1 VGIDIS
7 DESVTQAATDTGHNS
22 AILTIKPMFMVGNTE
37 RPPVRTES
45 ISCVYSFGVLHHT
58 PDIRKAISEIHRIL
72 TPGGKA
78 YIYLYH
84 NLSPKI
90 LVARIIRAAQK
101 IIDTIFLTKG
111 SLSRFVQ
118 NHPLEKH
125 FGTMLV
131 ECSGVPH
138 LNSYS
143 RRQVEELVREFHL
156 VSLCSIG
163 NNLPLNIIPF
173 RIKPKNPRSPF
184 GVFWRLELEKQGKE
198 KPVSV
203 PGE

>member
-1 VGIDIS
+1 
-7 DESVTQAATDTGHNS
+7 
-22 AILTIKPMFMVGNTE
+22 MFMVGNTE

-101 IIDTIFLTKG
+101 IIDTIFLYEG
-111 SLSRFVQ
+111 LSEPIRSES
-118 NHPLEKH
+118 P
-125 FGTMLV
+125 
-131 ECSGVPH
+131 SG
-138 LNSYS
+138 
-143 RRQVEELVREFHL
+143 
-156 VSLCSIG
+156 
-163 NNLPLNIIPF
+163 
-173 RIKPKNPRSPF
+173 KA
-184 GVFWRLELEKQGKE
+184 FWYDAR
-198 KPVSV
+198 
-203 PGE
+203 